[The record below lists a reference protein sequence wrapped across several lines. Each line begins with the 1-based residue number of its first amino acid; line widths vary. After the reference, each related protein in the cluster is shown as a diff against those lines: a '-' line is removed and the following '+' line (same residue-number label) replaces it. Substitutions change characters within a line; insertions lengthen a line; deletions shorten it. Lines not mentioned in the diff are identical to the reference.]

1 MRINLYRK
9 YLRGL
14 TSIYTGE
21 HLKLLEDQGITTQEK
36 LYELAAFSAGRQE
49 LSNKTGI
56 PENLLQAWVI
66 EADNQTLLGGMKF
79 G

>member
-1 MRINLYRK
+1 MVRPLSELKMISPENLK
-9 YLRGL
+9 
-14 TSIYTGE
+14 
-21 HLKLLEDQGITTQEK
+21 KLEDQGITTQEQ
-36 LYELAAFSAGRQE
+36 LFEMAAHTNGRQE
-49 LSNKTGI
+49 LSKKTGI